1 MVLLLAAAARRGGGG
16 AGAGAGLPPRWNLPT
31 VRPEEAP
38 PREKPPSR
46 ARECPG
52 GTECGLNGF
61 CDFRWGTCVCNYGW
75 KGPDCGTKVA
85 PACTVNEGEQYR
97 IRTRLGGSTLV
108 YEELGALAC
117 ECFRQMELEEEMGFS
132 PWDKELLKNDA
143 VCFVRV
149 DSEGRYHPELQT
161 SVLPLEEETETA
173 MLEEEIARRED
184 PRSRPV
190 RFMAYSEF
198 KQGSLR
204 ATMSFEQSTCGVESG
219 LSVNSWF
226 SKSIKNK
233 EETGEAI
240 TCTRVVPLHECPE
253 SCNQNG
259 RCIDRCGEKEC
270 RCYSK
275 TLKGGSNCKTPCPGA
290 CTIFNKCSGH
300 GDCMVG
306 FCRCHHGY
314 FGVDCSLTRE
324 QLEHHEPGGGG
335 GDKIF
340 MYDLPPYLLH
350 SHDIECSGHM
360 GDMIYGANQL
370 FLERLTK
377 DPARRAVFPE
387 DASTFLVP
395 LFPFFHSANLLDT
408 SPHALQAME
417 WVRKNH
423 GKFLER
429 NAGHDH
435 MMFFVGDRH
444 SCRIDDQLSHFT
456 HLVHY
461 GFEGEDP
468 AQPCFRPGTDV
479 VLAPYEPQ
487 AHNWLQMLQTKPKPS
502 QRDAQENLLFF
513 RGGISQRPM
522 DDPINLEC
530 ALGAGDPAVAFS
542 HKCLDE
548 YSQGIRYGVYHYH
561 HDKPGVRIYAH
572 GEGNKEYSDFL
583 SENVFGLATIG
594 HGWGMRVVAVVMN
607 GAIPVFLEHKYHQAW
622 SDVMD
627 PAEYGFV
634 GDITDIPDLVEK
646 LRAVPTAELD
656 AKFQKILEIAPAFVW
671 DHDGQAYDFALK
683 AVDKIMAGKRAR
695 GDLPQN

>member
-1 MVLLLAAAARRGGGG
+1 M
-16 AGAGAGLPPRWNLPT
+16 
-31 VRPEEAP
+31 
-38 PREKPPSR
+38 
-46 ARECPG
+46 
-52 GTECGLNGF
+52 
-61 CDFRWGTCVCNYGW
+61 CDYGW

-85 PACTVNEGEQYR
+85 PACTLNEGEKYR
-97 IRTRLGGSTLV
+97 IRTRLGGSALV
-108 YEELGALAC
+108 HEELGALAC
-117 ECFRQMELEEEMGFS
+117 ECFRQMELEEEMGFKVHGTEFIQ
-132 PWDKELLKNDA
+132 DMQ

-149 DSEGRYHPELQT
+149 DEHGNYDPAAQT
-161 SVLPLEEETETA
+161 SVFPMEAETELP
-173 MLEEEIARRED
+173 MLEEERASKED
-184 PRSRPV
+184 PRLRPA
-190 RFMAYSEF
+190 RFMAYNEF
-198 KQGSLR
+198 KQGNLR
-204 ATMSFEQSTCGVESG
+204 ATMGFDESSG
-219 LSVNSWF
+219 GKLSGF
-226 SKSIKNK
+226 SLPWWQDQ
-233 EETGEAI
+233 ETI

-259 RCIDRCGEKEC
+259 RCIDHCGEKEC

-275 TLKGGSNCKTPCPGA
+275 TLLNHCKAPCPGA
-290 CTIFNKCSGH
+290 CTIFNQCSGH
-300 GDCMVG
+300 GDCVVG
-306 FCRCHHGY
+306 FCRCHHGF
-314 FGVDCSLTRE
+314 FGVDCSLTLE
-324 QLEHHEPGGGG
+324 QLEHHEPGGGEK
-335 GDKIF
+335 DKIF

-360 GDMIYGANQL
+360 GDMIYGANQM

-377 DPARRAVFPE
+377 DTARRAMFPE

-395 LFPFFHSANLLDT
+395 LFSYYYNGNLGAT
-408 SPHALQAME
+408 SPHALQALE
-417 WVRKNH
+417 WVRNNH

-429 NAGHDH
+429 YAGHDH

-444 SCRIDDQLSHFT
+444 SCRIDLALSNFT

-479 VLAPYEPQ
+479 VLAPYDPK
-487 AHNWLQMLQTKPKPS
+487 AHFWLKKLPTKPKPS
-502 QRDAQENLLFF
+502 LRNAQENLLFF

-572 GEGNKEYSDFL
+572 EEGNKEYSEYL

-594 HGWGMRVVAVVMN
+594 HGWGMRVVAVLMN

-627 PAEYGFV
+627 PTEYGFV

-646 LRAVPTAELD
+646 LRAVPAAELD

-671 DHDGQAYDFALK
+671 DGTDGQAYDYALR
-683 AVDKIMAGKRAR
+683 AIDKIMAGKRTR